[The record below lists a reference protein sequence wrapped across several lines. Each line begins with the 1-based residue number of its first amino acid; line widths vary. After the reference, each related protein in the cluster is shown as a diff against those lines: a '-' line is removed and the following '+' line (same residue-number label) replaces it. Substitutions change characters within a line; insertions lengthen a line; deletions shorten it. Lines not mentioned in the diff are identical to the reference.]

1 MAFLPVLP
9 DLDPKPPATRGESR
23 QLAPGTTRRCGAPT
37 RLGSGF
43 SGVKVPAANDG
54 VKEVSAPDSPFH
66 AGQGADKTGA
76 ITT

>member
-1 MAFLPVLP
+1 M
-9 DLDPKPPATRGESR
+9 
-23 QLAPGTTRRCGAPT
+23 RRSNTPW
-37 RLGSGF
+37 LGV

-66 AGQGADKTGA
+66 AGQGTDKTGA